1 MCPCMCPY
9 MCPYMCPGKRKKAE
23 AADVLLV
30 CSLTIECVLLL
41 QNVFSYYRMCSLTVF
56 SYYAGKR
63 KKAETADLL
72 LVGHSLGAGVLICV
86 LICVFNV
93 SLYVSLMCP
102 QCVLNVSLYVPVCVS
117 LLLANRRV

>member
-1 MCPCMCPY
+1 
-9 MCPYMCPGKRKKAE
+9 MCPGKRKKAE

-86 LICVFNV
+86 LICVLNV

-102 QCVLNVSLYVPVCVS
+102 QCVLICVLICACVC
-117 LLLANRRV
+117 LLIAREPQGLGFEV

>member
-1 MCPCMCPY
+1 
-9 MCPYMCPGKRKKAE
+9 
-23 AADVLLV
+23 
-30 CSLTIECVLLL
+30 
-41 QNVFSYYRMCSLTVF
+41 MCSLTVF

-86 LICVFNV
+86 LICVLNV

-102 QCVLNVSLYVPVCVS
+102 QCVLICVLICACVC
-117 LLLANRRV
+117 LLIAREPQGLGFEV